1 MKPRR
6 FPAANK
12 VFRLLGGNED
22 NDLWVE
28 QATFTDGTPYI
39 RSVWELTDEERR
51 QVAEGHNICLVVVGM
66 GTPPVQ
72 MQVTP
77 EQPGRGADAAQ
88 G

>member
-6 FPAANK
+6 FPMANQ
-12 VFRLLGGNED
+12 VFSLAGGTED

-28 QATFTDGTPYI
+28 RAAFADGTPYI
-39 RSVWELTDEERR
+39 RSVWELTDDERQR
-51 QVAEGHNICLVVVGM
+51 VAEGHNICLTVIGQ

-77 EQPGRGADAAQ
+77 EQPGKDGEGRRG
-88 G
+88 

>member
-6 FPAANK
+6 FPTANK
-12 VFRLLGGNED
+12 VFSLVGGNED

-28 QATFTDGTPYI
+28 QDTFSDGTPYI
-39 RSVWELTDEERR
+39 RSVWELTDDER
-51 QVAEGHNICLVVVGM
+51 QKVADGQNISLTVIGH

-77 EQPGRGADAAQ
+77 EQPGRGDLDA
-88 G
+88 

>member
-12 VFRLLGGNED
+12 VFSLLGGNED

-28 QATFTDGTPYI
+28 QAAFTDGTPFI
-39 RSVWELTDEERR
+39 RSVWELSDDERR
-51 QVAEGHNICLVVVGM
+51 RVAEGHNICLTVIGE

-72 MQVTP
+72 MQITP
-77 EQPGRGADAAQ
+77 EQPGKDGER
-88 G
+88 

>member
-12 VFRLLGGNED
+12 VYSLAGGNED

-28 QATFTDGTPYI
+28 QAAFPDGTPYI
-39 RSVWELTDEERR
+39 RSVWTLTDAEREK
-51 QVAEGHNICLVVVGM
+51 VAAGHNICLTVIGQ

-72 MQVTP
+72 MQITP
-77 EQPGRGADAAQ
+77 EQPGKGDD
-88 G
+88 